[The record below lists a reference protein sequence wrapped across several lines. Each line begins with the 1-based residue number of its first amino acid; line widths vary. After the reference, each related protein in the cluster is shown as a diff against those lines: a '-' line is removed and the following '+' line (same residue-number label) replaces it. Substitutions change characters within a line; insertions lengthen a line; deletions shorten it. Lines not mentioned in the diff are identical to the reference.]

1 MDKTPRQSQSE
12 GHFLLVFQSKRDTAE
27 ALPSTLKCEQ
37 IHTQPR
43 LWPAGH
49 SPGMEN
55 TAQGLASAIR
65 ENAEAIAELLFG
77 HQASAPADPTPTDGP
92 ATWAIV
98 DGDNGPAAAA
108 RCPDCDAE
116 LYCGEIFTSDKLD
129 AERAWNQRRGA
140 ETAVAEHNAAVHSA
154 GDRR

>member
-1 MDKTPRQSQSE
+1 
-12 GHFLLVFQSKRDTAE
+12 
-27 ALPSTLKCEQ
+27 
-37 IHTQPR
+37 
-43 LWPAGH
+43 
-49 SPGMEN
+49 MEN
-55 TAQGLASAIR
+55 TAQSLAAAIR
-65 ENAEAIAELLFG
+65 QNAEAIAKLLLG
-77 HQASAPADPTPTDGP
+77 HQAPASDPADPTPTGGP

-108 RCPDCDAE
+108 RCHDCETE
-116 LYCGEIFTSDKLD
+116 LYYGEIFTSDKLD